1 MTSAV
6 ASPVAAEP
14 PAKASL
20 VPIALLAAAQFIMVL
35 DTTVMNVAI
44 SQIVIDLDTS
54 ITSVQAAITLYT
66 LVMAAFMLTGSR
78 LGDLWGRR
86 RTLAIGLVIYGIG
99 SFTTAIS
106 PNMTVLYLG
115 WSFVEGFGA
124 VLVIPALATLIVSNY
139 TGAQRALAYGILAAA
154 MGGAAG
160 LGPLIGG
167 VATTEFSWRYVF
179 AAETVVVLILLL
191 FLGKIRDAPK
201 AERKIHVDLVG
212 AGLSAVGLGLIVFG
226 ILKSSTWGWI
236 LPSGAL
242 TIGGTEITPLGLSMV
257 PYMIVAGAFVLGA
270 FLSWE
275 AKVVRDGGDPLLDP
289 KVLRIGQLQSGL
301 SMLTAQQTIL
311 AGTFFVVPVYLQVV
325 LGMDALD
332 TGVRLLPLSL
342 ALVLMSAVGARM
354 AARYA
359 PRQIVTVGVLVLLA
373 GVVALLA
380 SIEPEL
386 NSTSFRLAMVL
397 FGAGIGLALSQ
408 IGNVIMSSVGQD
420 EANAASGLQ
429 GTAQNLGASLGTAL
443 IGSVL
448 ILALTSGLQDRVLA
462 DPQVSQATKDALVQA
477 TEKGAEV
484 IPVPAAEQQLADAGL
499 PEDEVQRI
507 GDAYAEAQ
515 LDGLRT
521 ALFIAALLALA
532 ALPLARRLPA
542 KPLAA
547 PETSAST

>member
-1 MTSAV
+1 MSV
-6 ASPVAAEP
+6 AAAPSVAAEP

-86 RTLAIGLVIYGIG
+86 RTLAIGLVVYGVG
-99 SFTTAIS
+99 SLTTALS

-124 VLVIPALATLIVSNY
+124 VLVIPALATLVVSNY

-154 MGGAAG
+154 MGAAAG

-167 VATTEFSWRYVF
+167 IATTEFSWRYVF
-179 AAETVVVLILLL
+179 AGETVVVLILLL
-191 FLGKIRDAPK
+191 FLRKIRDAPK

-212 AGLSAVGLGLIVFG
+212 AGLSALGLGLVVFG

-236 LPSGAL
+236 LPTGAL
-242 TIGGTEITPLGLSMV
+242 TINGTEITPLGLSMV

-270 FLSWE
+270 FLRWE

-289 KVLRIGQLQSGL
+289 RVLRIGQLRSGL

-311 AGTFFVVPVYLQVV
+311 AGTFFIVPVYLQVV

-354 AARYA
+354 AARYP
-359 PRQIVTVGVLVLLA
+359 PRQIVTIGVLVLLA

-386 NSTSFRLAMVL
+386 NSTSFRVAMVL

-408 IGNVIMSSVGQD
+408 IGNVIMSSVGQ
-420 EANAASGLQ
+420 EKANAASGLQ

-448 ILALTSGLQDRVLA
+448 ILSLTNGLQDRVLE
-462 DPQVSQATKDALVQA
+462 DPAITQASKDAILQG
-477 TEKGAEV
+477 TEDGAEV
-484 IPVPAAEQQLADAGL
+484 IPVDEAEQQLTDAGI
-499 PEDEVQRI
+499 PEDDVQRI

-521 ALFIAALLALA
+521 ALFIAALLAIA

-547 PETSAST
+547 PEGATRA

>member
-1 MTSAV
+1 MGVNAG
-6 ASPVAAEP
+6 PVAPA
-14 PAKASL
+14 AKASL
-20 VPIALLAAAQFIMVL
+20 IPIALLSAAQFIMVL

-78 LGDLWGRR
+78 LGDLFGRR

-99 SFTTAIS
+99 SLTTALS

-179 AAETVVVLILLL
+179 AGETVVVLILLL
-191 FLGKIRDAPK
+191 FLHRIRDAPK
-201 AERKIHVDLVG
+201 AERKIHVDVVG
-212 AGLSAVGLGLIVFG
+212 AVLSAIGLGLVVLG

-236 LPSGAL
+236 LPTGAL
-242 TIGGTEITPLGLSMV
+242 TINGTEITPLGLSMV

-275 AKVVRDGGDPLLDP
+275 AKVVRDGRDPLLDP
-289 KVLRIGQLQSGL
+289 KVLRIGQLQGGL

-332 TGVRLLPLSL
+332 TGIRLLPLSL
-342 ALVLMSAVGARM
+342 ALVVMSAVGARL
-354 AARYA
+354 AAKYA
-359 PRQIVTVGVLVLLA
+359 PRQIVTLGVVILLA

-380 SIEPEL
+380 SIDPEL

-408 IGNVIMSSVGQD
+408 IGNVIMSSVGQE

-448 ILALTSGLQDRVLA
+448 ILALTNGLQSRILE
-462 DPQVSQATKDALVQA
+462 DPQISQSTKDAIVQG
-477 TEKGAEV
+477 TEKGAAV
-484 IPVPAAEQQLADAGL
+484 IPVPVAEQQLTDAGL
-499 PEDEVQRI
+499 PPDEVQRI
-507 GDAYAEAQ
+507 GDAYGEAQ

-521 ALFIAALLALA
+521 ALFIAALLAIG

-542 KPLAA
+542 APLAA
-547 PETSAST
+547 PEAAASA

>member
-1 MTSAV
+1 VST
-6 ASPVAAEP
+6 AAAGSP

-99 SFTTAIS
+99 SFTTALS

-154 MGGAAG
+154 MGAAAG

-167 VATTEFSWRYVF
+167 IATTEFSWRYVF

-201 AERKIHVDLVG
+201 AERKIHVDVVG
-212 AGLSAVGLGLIVFG
+212 AGLSALGLGLIVFG

-236 LPSGAL
+236 LPTGAL
-242 TIGGTEITPLGLSMV
+242 TINGTEITPLGLSMV
-257 PYMIVAGAFVLGA
+257 PYMIVSGAFILGA
-270 FLSWE
+270 FLRWE

-289 KVLRIGQLQSGL
+289 RVLRIGQLRSGL

-332 TGVRLLPLSL
+332 TGIRLLPLSL
-342 ALVLMSAVGARM
+342 ALVLMSAVGARL
-354 AARYA
+354 AATYA
-359 PRQIVTVGVLVLLA
+359 PRQIVTIGVLVLLA

-386 NSTSFRLAMVL
+386 NSTSFRVAMVL

-408 IGNVIMSSVGQD
+408 VGNVIMSSVGQE

-448 ILALTSGLQDRVLA
+448 ILALTNGLQDRVLS
-462 DPQVSQATKDALVQA
+462 DPEVSQATKDALVQE

-484 IPVPAAEQQLADAGL
+484 IPVPEAEQQLTDAGL
-499 PEDEVQRI
+499 PPDEVERI

-547 PETSAST
+547 PSEAAAST

>member
-1 MTSAV
+1 MGVDAGQV
-6 ASPVAAEP
+6 APA
-14 PAKASL
+14 AKASL
-20 VPIALLAAAQFIMVL
+20 VPIALLSAAQFIMVL

-78 LGDLWGRR
+78 LGDLFGRR
-86 RTLAIGLVIYGIG
+86 RTLAIGLVVYGVG
-99 SFTTAIS
+99 SLTTALS

-154 MGGAAG
+154 MGAAAG

-167 VATTEFSWRYVF
+167 IATTEFSWRYVF
-179 AAETVVVLILLL
+179 AGETVVVLILLL
-191 FLGKIRDAPK
+191 FLRKIRDAPK
-201 AERKIHVDLVG
+201 AERKIHMDGVG
-212 AGLSAVGLGLIVFG
+212 AALSAVGLGLIVLG

-236 LPSGAL
+236 LPTGAL
-242 TIGGTEITPLGLSMV
+242 TINGTEITPLGLSMV
-257 PYMIVAGAFVLGA
+257 PYMIVAGAFVLAA
-270 FLSWE
+270 FLRWE
-275 AKVVRDGGDPLLDP
+275 GKVVRDGRDPLLDP
-289 KVLRIGQLQSGL
+289 SVLRIGQLTSGL

-342 ALVLMSAVGARM
+342 ALVVMSAVGARL
-354 AARYA
+354 AAKYA
-359 PRQIVTVGVLVLLA
+359 PRQIVTVGVVVLLA

-380 SIEPEL
+380 SIDPEL
-386 NSTSFRLAMVL
+386 NSTSFRVAMVL

-408 IGNVIMSSVGQD
+408 VGNVIMSSVGQE

-448 ILALTSGLQDRVLA
+448 ILALTNGLQSRVIE
-462 DPQVSQATKDALVQA
+462 DPSVSQSTKDALIQS
-477 TEKGAEV
+477 TENGAEV
-484 IPVPAAEQQLADAGL
+484 IPVPVAEQKLTDAGL
-499 PEDEVQRI
+499 PEDEVQAI
-507 GDAYAEAQ
+507 GDAYGEAQ

-521 ALFIAALLALA
+521 ALFIAALLAIG

-542 KPLAA
+542 EPLAA
-547 PETSAST
+547 PEAAASA

>member
-1 MTSAV
+1 MGVNAG
-6 ASPVAAEP
+6 PVAPA
-14 PAKASL
+14 AKASL
-20 VPIALLAAAQFIMVL
+20 IPIALLSAAQFIMVL

-78 LGDLWGRR
+78 LGDLFGRR

-99 SFTTAIS
+99 SLTTALS

-179 AAETVVVLILLL
+179 AGETVVVLILLL
-191 FLGKIRDAPK
+191 FLRKIRDAPK
-201 AERKIHVDLVG
+201 AERKIHVDVVG
-212 AGLSAVGLGLIVFG
+212 AVLSAIGLGLVVLG

-236 LPSGAL
+236 LPTGAL
-242 TIGGTEITPLGLSMV
+242 TINGTEITPLGLSMV

-275 AKVVRDGGDPLLDP
+275 AKVVRDGRDPLLDP
-289 KVLRIGQLQSGL
+289 KVLRIGQLQGGL

-332 TGVRLLPLSL
+332 TGIRLLPLSL
-342 ALVLMSAVGARM
+342 ALVVMSAVGARL
-354 AARYA
+354 AAKYA
-359 PRQIVTVGVLVLLA
+359 PRQIVTLGVVILLA

-380 SIEPEL
+380 SIDPEL

-408 IGNVIMSSVGQD
+408 IGNVIMSSVGQE

-448 ILALTSGLQDRVLA
+448 ILALTNGLQSRILE
-462 DPQVSQATKDALVQA
+462 DPQISQSTKDAIVQG
-477 TEKGAEV
+477 TEKGAAI
-484 IPVPAAEQQLADAGL
+484 IPVPVAEQQLTDAGL
-499 PEDEVQRI
+499 PPDEVQRI
-507 GDAYAEAQ
+507 GDAYGEAQ

-521 ALFIAALLALA
+521 ALFIAALLAIG

-542 KPLAA
+542 APLAA
-547 PETSAST
+547 PEAAASA

>member
-1 MTSAV
+1 MGVNAG
-6 ASPVAAEP
+6 PVAPA
-14 PAKASL
+14 AKASL
-20 VPIALLAAAQFIMVL
+20 IPIALLSAAQFIMVL

-78 LGDLWGRR
+78 LGDLFGRR

-99 SFTTAIS
+99 SLTTALS

-179 AAETVVVLILLL
+179 AGETVVVLILLL
-191 FLGKIRDAPK
+191 FLRKIRDAPK
-201 AERKIHVDLVG
+201 AERKIHVDVVG
-212 AGLSAVGLGLIVFG
+212 AVLSAIGLGLVVLG

-236 LPSGAL
+236 LPTGAL
-242 TIGGTEITPLGLSMV
+242 TINGTEITPLGLSMV

-275 AKVVRDGGDPLLDP
+275 AKVVRDGRDPLLDP
-289 KVLRIGQLQSGL
+289 KVLRIGQLQGGL

-332 TGVRLLPLSL
+332 TGIRLLPLSL
-342 ALVLMSAVGARM
+342 ALVVMSAVGARL
-354 AARYA
+354 AAKYA
-359 PRQIVTVGVLVLLA
+359 PRQIVTLGVVILLA

-380 SIEPEL
+380 SIDPEL

-408 IGNVIMSSVGQD
+408 IGNVIMSSVGQE

-448 ILALTSGLQDRVLA
+448 ILALTNGLQSRILE
-462 DPQVSQATKDALVQA
+462 DPQISQSTKDAIVQG
-477 TEKGAEV
+477 TEKGAAIV
-484 IPVPAAEQQLADAGL
+484 PVPVAEQQLTDAGL
-499 PEDEVQRI
+499 PPDEVQRI
-507 GDAYAEAQ
+507 GDAYGEAQ

-521 ALFIAALLALA
+521 ALFIAALLAIG

-542 KPLAA
+542 APLAA
-547 PETSAST
+547 PEAAASA

>member
-1 MTSAV
+1 MSA
-6 ASPVAAEP
+6 PAADGAP
-14 PAKASL
+14 AAKASL
-20 VPIALLAAAQFIMVL
+20 VPIGLLAAAQFIMVL

-44 SQIVIDLDTS
+44 SQIVVDLDTS

-86 RTLAIGLVIYGIG
+86 RTLAIGLVVYGVG

-124 VLVIPALATLIVSNY
+124 VLVIPALATLIVANY

-154 MGGAAG
+154 MGAAAG

-179 AAETVVVLILLL
+179 AAETAVVLILLL
-191 FLGKIRDAPK
+191 FLRKIRDAPK
-201 AERKIHVDLVG
+201 AERRIRVDLVG
-212 AGLSAVGLGLIVFG
+212 AALSAVGLGLIVFG

-257 PYMIVAGAFVLGA
+257 PYMIVAGAFVIGA

-275 AKVVRDGGDPLLDP
+275 AKVVRAGRDPLLDP

-332 TGVRLLPLSL
+332 TGIRLLPLSL
-342 ALVLMSAVGARM
+342 ALVVMSAVGARL
-354 AARYA
+354 AAKYA
-359 PRQIVTVGVLVLLA
+359 PRQIVTLGVLVLLA

-380 SIEPEL
+380 SIDPEL
-386 NSTSFRLAMVL
+386 NTTSFRLAMVL

-408 IGNVIMSSVGQD
+408 VGNVIMSSVPQE

-429 GTAQNLGASLGTAL
+429 GTGQNLGASLGTAL

-448 ILALTSGLQDRVLA
+448 ILALTNGLQDRIIK
-462 DPQVSQATKDALVQA
+462 DPAISQASKDAIVQA
-477 TEKGAEV
+477 TEDGAEV
-484 IPVPAAEQQLADAGL
+484 IPVDQAEQKLAEAGL
-499 PEDEVQRI
+499 PEADVQRI

-521 ALFIAALLALA
+521 ALFIAALLAIG

-542 KPLAA
+542 TPLAA
-547 PETSAST
+547 PDAAATGPG

>member
-1 MTSAV
+1 MGVDAG
-6 ASPVAAEP
+6 PVAPA
-14 PAKASL
+14 AKASL
-20 VPIALLAAAQFIMVL
+20 IPIALLSAAQFIMVL

-78 LGDLWGRR
+78 LGDLFGRR

-99 SFTTAIS
+99 SLTTALS

-179 AAETVVVLILLL
+179 AGETVVVLILLL
-191 FLGKIRDAPK
+191 FLHKIRDAPK
-201 AERKIHVDLVG
+201 AERKIHVDVVG
-212 AGLSAVGLGLIVFG
+212 AVLSAIGLGLVVLG

-236 LPSGAL
+236 LPTGAL
-242 TIGGTEITPLGLSMV
+242 TINGTEITPLGLSMV

-275 AKVVRDGGDPLLDP
+275 AKVVRDGRDPLLDP
-289 KVLRIGQLQSGL
+289 KVLRIGQLQGGL

-332 TGVRLLPLSL
+332 TGIRLLPLSL
-342 ALVLMSAVGARM
+342 ALVVMSAVGARL
-354 AARYA
+354 AAKYA
-359 PRQIVTVGVLVLLA
+359 PRQIVTLGVVILLA

-380 SIEPEL
+380 SIDPEL

-408 IGNVIMSSVGQD
+408 IGNVIMSSVGQE

-448 ILALTSGLQDRVLA
+448 ILALTNGLQSRILE
-462 DPQVSQATKDALVQA
+462 DPQISQSTKDAIVQG
-477 TEKGAEV
+477 TEKGAAIV
-484 IPVPAAEQQLADAGL
+484 PVPVAEQQLTDAGL
-499 PEDEVQRI
+499 PPDEVQRI
-507 GDAYAEAQ
+507 GDAYGEAQ

-521 ALFIAALLALA
+521 ALFIAALLAIG

-542 KPLAA
+542 EPLAA
-547 PETSAST
+547 PEAAAST

>member
-1 MTSAV
+1 VSTAGAGS
-6 ASPVAAEP
+6 P

-99 SFTTAIS
+99 SFTTALS

-154 MGGAAG
+154 MGAAAG

-167 VATTEFSWRYVF
+167 IATTEFSWRYVF

-201 AERKIHVDLVG
+201 AERKIHVDVVG
-212 AGLSAVGLGLIVFG
+212 AGLSALGLGLIVFG

-236 LPSGAL
+236 LPTGAL
-242 TIGGTEITPLGLSMV
+242 TINGTEITPLGLSMV
-257 PYMIVAGAFVLGA
+257 PYMIVSGAFVLAA
-270 FLSWE
+270 FLRWE

-289 KVLRIGQLQSGL
+289 RVLRIGQLRGGL

-332 TGVRLLPLSL
+332 TGIRLLPLSL
-342 ALVLMSAVGARM
+342 ALVLMSAVGARL
-354 AARYA
+354 AVRYA
-359 PRQIVTVGVLVLLA
+359 PRQIVTLGVVILLA

-386 NSTSFRLAMVL
+386 DSTSFRLSMVL

-408 IGNVIMSSVGQD
+408 VGNVIMSSVGQ
-420 EANAASGLQ
+420 EKANAASGLQ

-448 ILALTSGLQDRVLA
+448 ILSLTNGLQDRVLE
-462 DPQVSQATKDALVQA
+462 DPAITQASKDAILQG
-477 TEKGAEV
+477 TEDGAEV
-484 IPVPAAEQQLADAGL
+484 IPVDEAEQQLTDAGI
-499 PEDEVQRI
+499 PEEDVQRI

-521 ALFIAALLALA
+521 ALFIAALLAIV

-542 KPLAA
+542 RPLAA
-547 PETSAST
+547 PEASAV

>member
-1 MTSAV
+1 MGVDAGQV
-6 ASPVAAEP
+6 APA
-14 PAKASL
+14 AKASL
-20 VPIALLAAAQFIMVL
+20 VPIALLSAAQFIMVL

-78 LGDLWGRR
+78 LGDLFGRR
-86 RTLAIGLVIYGIG
+86 RTLAIGLVVYGVG
-99 SFTTAIS
+99 SLTTALS

-154 MGGAAG
+154 MGAAAG

-167 VATTEFSWRYVF
+167 IATTEFSWRYVF
-179 AAETVVVLILLL
+179 AGETVVVLILLL
-191 FLGKIRDAPK
+191 FLRKIRDAPK
-201 AERKIHVDLVG
+201 AERKIHMDGVG
-212 AGLSAVGLGLIVFG
+212 AALSAVGLGLIVLG

-236 LPSGAL
+236 LPTGAL
-242 TIGGTEITPLGLSMV
+242 TINGTEITPLGLSMV
-257 PYMIVAGAFVLGA
+257 PYMIVTGAFVLAG
-270 FLSWE
+270 FMRWE
-275 AKVVRDGGDPLLDP
+275 AKVVRDGRDPLLDP
-289 KVLRIGQLQSGL
+289 KVLRIGQLTSGL

-342 ALVLMSAVGARM
+342 ALVAMSAIGARL
-354 AARYA
+354 AAKYA
-359 PRQIVTVGVLVLLA
+359 PRQIVTLGVVVLLA
-373 GVVALLA
+373 GVVALFA
-380 SIEPEL
+380 SIDPEL

-408 IGNVIMSSVGQD
+408 VGNVIMSSVGQE

-448 ILALTSGLQDRVLA
+448 ILALTNGLQSRVIE
-462 DPQVSQATKDALVQA
+462 DPSISQSTKDALIQSTA
-477 TEKGAEV
+477 NGAEV
-484 IPVPAAEQQLADAGL
+484 IPVPVAEQKLTDAGL
-499 PEDEVQRI
+499 PEDEVQAI
-507 GDAYAEAQ
+507 GNAYGEAQ

-521 ALFIAALLALA
+521 ALFIAALLAIG

-542 KPLAA
+542 EPLAA
-547 PETSAST
+547 PEAAASA

>member
-1 MTSAV
+1 MGVDAGQV
-6 ASPVAAEP
+6 APA
-14 PAKASL
+14 AKASL
-20 VPIALLAAAQFIMVL
+20 VPIALLSAAQFIMVL

-78 LGDLWGRR
+78 LGDLFGRR
-86 RTLAIGLVIYGIG
+86 RTLAIGLVVYGVG
-99 SFTTAIS
+99 SLTTALS

-154 MGGAAG
+154 MGAAAG

-167 VATTEFSWRYVF
+167 IATTEFSWRYVF
-179 AAETVVVLILLL
+179 AGETVVVLILLL
-191 FLGKIRDAPK
+191 FLRKIRDAPK
-201 AERKIHVDLVG
+201 AERKIHMDGVG
-212 AGLSAVGLGLIVFG
+212 AALSAVGLGLIVLG

-236 LPSGAL
+236 LPTGAL
-242 TIGGTEITPLGLSMV
+242 TINGTEITPLGLSMV
-257 PYMIVAGAFVLGA
+257 PYMIVTGAFVLAA
-270 FLSWE
+270 FMRWE
-275 AKVVRDGGDPLLDP
+275 AKVVRDGRDPLLDP
-289 KVLRIGQLQSGL
+289 KVLRIGQLTSGL

-342 ALVLMSAVGARM
+342 ALVAMSAIGARL
-354 AARYA
+354 AAKYA
-359 PRQIVTVGVLVLLA
+359 PRQIVTLGVVVLLA
-373 GVVALLA
+373 GVVALFA
-380 SIEPEL
+380 SIDPEL

-408 IGNVIMSSVGQD
+408 VGNVIMSSVGQE

-448 ILALTSGLQDRVLA
+448 ILALTNGLQSRVIE
-462 DPQVSQATKDALVQA
+462 DPSVSQSTKDALIQSTA
-477 TEKGAEV
+477 NGAEV
-484 IPVPAAEQQLADAGL
+484 IPVPVAEQKLTDAGL
-499 PEDEVQRI
+499 PEDEVQAI
-507 GDAYAEAQ
+507 GNAYGEAQ

-521 ALFIAALLALA
+521 ALFIAALLAIG

-542 KPLAA
+542 EPLAA
-547 PETSAST
+547 PEAAASA

>member
-1 MTSAV
+1 MGVDAG
-6 ASPVAAEP
+6 PVAPA
-14 PAKASL
+14 AKASL
-20 VPIALLAAAQFIMVL
+20 IPIALLSAAQFIMVL

-54 ITSVQAAITLYT
+54 ITAVQTAITLYT

-86 RTLAIGLVIYGIG
+86 RTLAIGLVVYGVG

-124 VLVIPALATLIVSNY
+124 VLVIPALATLVVSNY

-179 AAETVVVLILLL
+179 AGETVVVLILLL
-191 FLGKIRDAPK
+191 FLRKIRDAPK
-201 AERKIHVDLVG
+201 AERKIHVDMVG
-212 AGLSAVGLGLIVFG
+212 AVLSAIGLGLVVFG

-242 TIGGTEITPLGLSMV
+242 TINGTEITPLGLSMV

-275 AKVVRDGGDPLLDP
+275 AKVVRDGRDPLLDP

-332 TGVRLLPLSL
+332 TGIRLLPLSL
-342 ALVLMSAVGARM
+342 ALVAMSALGARL
-354 AARYA
+354 AAKYA
-359 PRQIVTVGVLVLLA
+359 PRQIVTLGVVILLA

-380 SIEPEL
+380 SIDPEL
-386 NSTSFRLAMVL
+386 NTTSFRLAMVL

-408 IGNVIMSSVGQD
+408 VGNVIMSSVGQE

-448 ILALTSGLQDRVLA
+448 ILALTNGLQDRILA
-462 DPQVSQATKDALVQA
+462 NPNITQSSKDAIVQA

-484 IPVPAAEQQLADAGL
+484 IPVPVAEQKLTDAGL
-499 PEDEVQRI
+499 PAADVQEI
-507 GDAYAEAQ
+507 GDAYGEAQ

-521 ALFIAALLALA
+521 ALFIAALLAIG

-542 KPLAA
+542 EPLAA
-547 PETSAST
+547 PEAAASA

>member
-1 MTSAV
+1 MSA
-6 ASPVAAEP
+6 AAAPPLAAEP

-99 SFTTAIS
+99 SLTTALS

-154 MGGAAG
+154 MGAAAG

-201 AERKIHVDLVG
+201 AERKIHVDVVG
-212 AGLSAVGLGLIVFG
+212 AGLSALGLGLIVFG

-236 LPSGAL
+236 LPTGAL
-242 TIGGTEITPLGLSMV
+242 TINGTEITPLGLSMV

-270 FLSWE
+270 FLRWE

-289 KVLRIGQLQSGL
+289 RVLRIGQLRGGL

-332 TGVRLLPLSL
+332 TGIRLLPLSL
-342 ALVLMSAVGARM
+342 ALVLMSAVGARL
-354 AARYA
+354 AVRYA
-359 PRQIVTVGVLVLLA
+359 PRQIVTLGVVILLA

-386 NSTSFRLAMVL
+386 DSTSFRLSMVL

-408 IGNVIMSSVGQD
+408 VGNVIMSSVGQ
-420 EANAASGLQ
+420 EKANAASGLQ

-448 ILALTSGLQDRVLA
+448 ILSLTNGLQERVLE
-462 DPQVSQATKDALVQA
+462 DPAITQASKDAILQG
-477 TEKGAEV
+477 TEDGAEV
-484 IPVPAAEQQLADAGL
+484 IPVDEAEQQLTDAGI
-499 PEDEVQRI
+499 PEEDVQRI

-547 PETSAST
+547 PEAAAST